1 MQEMLEEILRE
12 VAEVKRI
19 INKSETRWLKCN
31 VMKVIM
37 CANVIFL
44 FLSDVAFFYGLK

>member
-19 INKSETRWLKCN
+19 VNKSETRWLKCN
-31 VMKVIM
+31 VMNVIM

-44 FLSDVAFFYGLK
+44 FLSIVVFFYGLK